1 MPFPRRKRKACNECH
16 KSKTRCSQSSP
27 CSRCRARNLTCEY
40 VHDFLNQYGSN
51 SQGQDNWGSV
61 LPTIG
66 NFGDDPTIFPSNTLE
81 PTFDEMVNGAIS
93 SSIGRQSG
101 LTFSPASGEMATPG
115 PENLSQQIIVP
126 PNLISKHIPINIYFQ
141 PTVDP
146 TEDASELSWLQVGN
160 SHCLDPEGNKPKIS
174 VTQKKETIESK
185 LTKKLLIGQLLNYP
199 KMMNSNRLPPFIFAP
214 CKQGDGCGLN
224 GSHQCLLRPLE
235 NCRAITT
242 MAENIAASNKGFI
255 WTIVENEVLRL
266 YKELSRMNCH
276 EVQASLQACT
286 IYALVYTRYI
296 KPIQAG
302 SVLPV
307 IKAIIDF
314 GRHLHTLYNFRA
326 PLSTDESVI
335 RQEWIL
341 RESTRRTICV
351 LYGIEL
357 LLDVFREDPD
367 HVKCR
372 GLENVPLPCTRDL
385 WEPVPDSV
393 WIRRYQNSMS
403 LQHGYETM
411 CLGTIQSSI
420 FLLRGRTTEIGSKQS
435 DSHEAIS
442 HWCEEADELGTLVWM
457 TIMVETR

>member
-1 MPFPRRKRKACNECH
+1 
-16 KSKTRCSQSSP
+16 
-27 CSRCRARNLTCEY
+27 
-40 VHDFLNQYGSN
+40 
-51 SQGQDNWGSV
+51 
-61 LPTIG
+61 
-66 NFGDDPTIFPSNTLE
+66 
-81 PTFDEMVNGAIS
+81 
-93 SSIGRQSG
+93 
-101 LTFSPASGEMATPG
+101 
-115 PENLSQQIIVP
+115 
-126 PNLISKHIPINIYFQ
+126 
-141 PTVDP
+141 
-146 TEDASELSWLQVGN
+146 
-160 SHCLDPEGNKPKIS
+160 
-174 VTQKKETIESK
+174 
-185 LTKKLLIGQLLNYP
+185 
-199 KMMNSNRLPPFIFAP
+199 
-214 CKQGDGCGLN
+214 
-224 GSHQCLLRPLE
+224 
-235 NCRAITT
+235 
-242 MAENIAASNKGFI
+242 
-255 WTIVENEVLRL
+255 
-266 YKELSRMNCH
+266 MNCH

-307 IKAIIDF
+307 IKAIIVCVVSSVMTWLIQSIQDF

-341 RESTRRTICV
+341 RESTRRLVDSKIYLPFARSDSYHRTICV